1 MEYVRYVAAVAGT
14 ILNYLLGGWDA
25 VLIALV
31 VFVVLDF
38 ITGVL
43 AAFVNKKL
51 DSHIGAKGIARKIT
65 IFVIVGVANILD
77 SILGLPDPMLRQMV
91 IWFYIAT
98 EGMSVLENV
107 GAAGGPVPPFI
118 RQALERMKEDGHT
131 SA

>member
-1 MEYVRYVAAVAGT
+1 MEYVRYVAAVVGT

-51 DSHIGAKGIARKIT
+51 DSHIGAKGIIRKIA
-65 IFVIVGVANILD
+65 IFVIVAVANILD
-77 SILGLPDPMLRQMV
+77 GILGLPDPMLRQMV
-91 IWFYIAT
+91 IWFYLAT
-98 EGMSVLENV
+98 EGLSSLENV
-107 GAAGGPVPPFI
+107 GAAGG
-118 RQALERMKEDGHT
+118 
-131 SA
+131 